1 MTVPGQRLLQANE
14 PPASDGDDESDG
26 DDTVVV
32 GETWCGESE
41 GMLIESDSDDSECE
55 LVPSPAKKRCSTR
68 SERSPTRFAFN
79 YII

>member
-14 PPASDGDDESDG
+14 PTSDDNDESDG

-32 GETWCGESE
+32 VGETWCSESE
-41 GMLIESDSDDSECE
+41 GMLSESESESDDSECQ

-68 SERSPTRFAFN
+68 SGRSATCFALN
-79 YII
+79 W